1 VTLQRILVV
10 DEDPWIQRSIAS
22 ALGQRG
28 YQVSLAGDGQGA
40 FAVASKARP
49 DLIFTS
55 VSLPAI
61 GGWSW
66 WERLRTL
73 PACADTP
80 IVFLLSVLDT
90 STDVRGSGPKD
101 QRLRKPF
108 RVEDLERAIVSSQG
122 GEPLPTLVSNP
133 ALSPQAPASSPSAAP
148 GADSTKPSAGHRP
161 LSAVRGEIDQ
171 IGLSSILVVLEMER
185 KTGILLVER
194 ASGTAR
200 LFLRRGRIIRADTD
214 EPRSSGAAAVYEALG
229 WISGSFDFLA
239 GDIGGVDDIQAS
251 TTFLLMEAARRVD
264 EANQERFARRQA
276 QGLRPRQENKL

>member
-1 VTLQRILVV
+1 M
-10 DEDPWIQRSIAS
+10 
-22 ALGQRG
+22 
-28 YQVSLAGDGQGA
+28 
-40 FAVASKARP
+40 
-49 DLIFTS
+49 
-55 VSLPAI
+55 
-61 GGWSW
+61 
-66 WERLRTL
+66 
-73 PACADTP
+73 
-80 IVFLLSVLDT
+80 
-90 STDVRGSGPKD
+90 
-101 QRLRKPF
+101 
-108 RVEDLERAIVSSQG
+108 
-122 GEPLPTLVSNP
+122 
-133 ALSPQAPASSPSAAP
+133 
-148 GADSTKPSAGHRP
+148 
-161 LSAVRGEIDQ
+161 RGEIDQ